1 MKDCHNLYLKLMLYC
16 NQMCLKNLKKRSIKN
31 YGLSRNHYLSAP
43 ALSLDAMLSMTKVK
57 LDLILDVDMY
67 LFFETSTRAGVS
79 YIFKRCNKA
88 NNKYL
93 TSCNP
98 EKSTKHT
105 SQLKKNNLYG
115 YPKSKFFLTDRFKQL
130 HTAKCDLDN
139 YDDDSFRNSISKVDL
154 EYPK

>member
-31 YGLSRNHYLSAP
+31 YGLSRNHYLNAP

-93 TSCNP
+93 TSCDP

-105 SQLKKNNLYG
+105 S
-115 YPKSKFFLTDRFKQL
+115 
-130 HTAKCDLDN
+130 
-139 YDDDSFRNSISKVDL
+139 
-154 EYPK
+154 